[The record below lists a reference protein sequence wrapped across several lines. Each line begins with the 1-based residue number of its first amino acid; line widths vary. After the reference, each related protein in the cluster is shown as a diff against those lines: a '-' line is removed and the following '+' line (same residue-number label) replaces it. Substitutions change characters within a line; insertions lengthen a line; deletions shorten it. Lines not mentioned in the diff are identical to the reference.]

1 MNSAMHRRGL
11 FFCLA
16 GFSICALLSSQPAEA
31 LDSGTGTGAE
41 ATAQVAPVPPGE
53 RKVADEIEALRRA
66 LVLNPHPVRVHYE
79 LGLLYEKQ
87 GDFGKAVAEY
97 KEGLKKYQEGKR

>member
-1 MNSAMHRRGL
+1 MTSALQMRGL
-11 FFCLA
+11 FFCLT
-16 GFSICALLSSQPAEA
+16 GFSICALLSAQPAEA

-41 ATAQVAPVPPGE
+41 AMAQVATAAPGE
-53 RKVADEIEALRRA
+53 GKISDEIEALRRA
-66 LVLNPHPVRVHYE
+66 LVLNPHPVRVHYQ
-79 LGLLYEKQ
+79 LGLLYEKE